1 MMNKFPVNSP
11 EWLIK
16 EIQEKGGMISF
27 YDFMDIVLN
36 DQINGYY
43 GSGKANIGISGDFV
57 TSPSLSEDFSFFLA
71 IQIEEWLS
79 QIKSNNN
86 FNESQSIIEF
96 GSGRGCLI
104 KGLIN
109 YFSDNNEQIL
119 KNISFK
125 IVELNQGMRIKQEES
140 LKHFLNN
147 GVDISW
153 IKLDDLEDKSI
164 NGIVIANE
172 VLDAFPVERIQYSEG
187 QIYQQC
193 VSFNEKDG
201 EIFLLKNNLNEN
213 LKERINYLKSNFGIN
228 IPPDNAQEGWTTE
241 LHMHHAEW
249 LMQINNKLKMGVL
262 LIIDY
267 AIESRKYYSTQK
279 KDGTILA
286 YKNQKV
292 LNEVLFSPG
301 DCDLTCHICSDILIK
316 QAKDIGFRLN
326 GMVKQGEALL
336 LLGLAEKLY
345 SIQNSCKNDL
355 SKALVKREAL
365 LRMVDPH
372 CLGDFKW
379 FIFEVSEDNYKFK
392 SKCIH

>member
-1 MMNKFPVNSP
+1 MNKFPVNRP

-16 EIQEKGGMISF
+16 EIQEKGGRISF
-27 YDFMDIVLN
+27 YNFMDIVLN
-36 DQINGYY
+36 DKINGYY
-43 GSGKANIGISGDFV
+43 GSGKANVGISGDFV
-57 TSPSLSEDFSFFLA
+57 TSPTLSEDFSFFLA
-71 IQIEEWLS
+71 IQIEEWLE

-86 FNESQSIIEF
+86 FNGIFNIIEF
-96 GSGRGCLI
+96 GSGTGCLI

-109 YFSDNNEQIL
+109 YFFDNNKQIL

-125 IVELNQGMRIKQEES
+125 IVELNQGMRIKQEEN
-140 LKHFLNN
+140 LETFLNN
-147 GVDISW
+147 DVNISW
-153 IKLDDLEDKSI
+153 INLDDLEDKSI
-164 NGIVIANE
+164 YGIVIANE

-187 QIYQQC
+187 KIYQQC
-193 VSFNEKDG
+193 VSFNEKHG
-201 EIFLLKNNLNEN
+201 ELFFLKNNLNEN
-213 LKERINYLKSNFGIN
+213 LKERINYLKNNFGIN
-228 IPPDNAQEGWTTE
+228 IPPDNAREGWTTE
-241 LHMHHAEW
+241 LHMHHSEW
-249 LMQINNKLKMGVL
+249 LMQINKKLKMGVL

-267 AIESRKYYSTQK
+267 AIESRKYYSSQK
-279 KDGTILA
+279 NDGSIVA
-286 YKNQKV
+286 YKDQKV

-316 QAKDIGFRLN
+316 QAKDNGFEFN

-345 SIQNSCKNDL
+345 SIKNSCENDI
-355 SKALVKREAL
+355 SKALLKREAL
-365 LRMVDPH
+365 LRMVDPL